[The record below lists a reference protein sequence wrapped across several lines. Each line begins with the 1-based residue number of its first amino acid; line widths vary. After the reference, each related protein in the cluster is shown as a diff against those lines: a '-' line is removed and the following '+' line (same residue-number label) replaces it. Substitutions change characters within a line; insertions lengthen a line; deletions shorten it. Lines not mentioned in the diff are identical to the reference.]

1 MKVIDNLQIYID
13 DFHFRYEDFTNLS
26 KPFAVGVTIKG
37 IHIRSTDEN
46 WAEMFMTEFKDVMHK
61 VCHEITIRISFIR
74 LLLNI

>member
-46 WAEMFMTEFKDVMHK
+46 WAEMFMTDFKDVMYK
-61 VCHEITIRISFIR
+61 VCSHREKSSIE
-74 LLLNI
+74 L